1 MKLDNIIGK
10 SLRGSKAKTVYKI
23 RETISLVLKH
33 KGDTLRIHAGPE
45 FCVAIKK
52 VIRILDRLTEVNIA
66 KNNPGYLSCG
76 EFYRGMITKGYEYLT
91 ENPDAVYIEKAIYNI
106 GSPRLLELKK
116 ELGNEVLRMRRAVNE
131 LSESFEDHQLCI
143 EKIKIQI
150 EVEKE
155 GNTKAYGRA

>member
-1 MKLDNIIGK
+1 MLFR
-10 SLRGSKAKTVYKI
+10 SFPV
-23 RETISLVLKH
+23 TIFV
-33 KGDTLRIHAGPE
+33 
-45 FCVAIKK
+45 VAIKK